1 VWILYSLPVLAT
13 PGDSASV
20 EGALPTEA
28 CCSEIGTGY
37 SLRSKKGP
45 DVSTKKDGIA

>member
-1 VWILYSLPVLAT
+1 MWILYSLPLLAT

-20 EGALPTEA
+20 EGALSPEA
-28 CCSEIGTGY
+28 CCSEIGTGD
-37 SLRSKKGP
+37 SLRSEKGP